1 MAIKQREIKREKKKM
16 NESMFSLIYNYIFKF
31 LILIEIRDTR
41 RTILYVEQNN
51 EIDCKEYRYRHMDS
65 K

>member
-1 MAIKQREIKREKKKM
+1 M
-16 NESMFSLIYNYIFKF
+16 NESMFSLIDNYIFKF

-51 EIDCKEYRYRHMDS
+51 EIDCKAYRYRHMDS
-65 K
+65 Q